1 MLSQHLT
8 EYFEECVYCGK
19 DGLKRS
25 HASLYE
31 INGVLH
37 ICKTIPLRQQQ
48 ITWNKGD
55 GGIYQDDREYTHQN
69 EELQCGWSGMGSEA
83 RGNDY
88 GTWY

>member
-37 ICKTIPLRQQQ
+37 ICKTIPS
-48 ITWNKGD
+48 WNRKIAYEKLD
-55 GGIYQDDREYTHQN
+55 STTHQDVGDEDFVWN
-69 EELQCGWSGMGSEA
+69 VGSEA
-83 RGNDY
+83 GGEGEFYRYSDSY
-88 GTWY
+88 

>member
-31 INGVLH
+31 VNGILH
-37 ICKTIPLRQQQ
+37 ICKTIPS
-48 ITWNKGD
+48 WNRKIAYEKLD
-55 GGIYQDDREYTHQN
+55 STTHQN
-69 EELQCGWSGMGSEA
+69 DGNEDIVWNVDSEVGGEGEL
-83 RGNDY
+83 Y
-88 GTWY
+88 WYSDSY